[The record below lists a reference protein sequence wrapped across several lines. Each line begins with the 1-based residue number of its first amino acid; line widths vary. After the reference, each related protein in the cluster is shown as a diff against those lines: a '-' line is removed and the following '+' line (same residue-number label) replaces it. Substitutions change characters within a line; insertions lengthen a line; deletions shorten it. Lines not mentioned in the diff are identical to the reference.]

1 MMVLNSGVPTISVS
15 DDEFESE
22 EDTDNHY
29 PRRPHNGTF
38 IPTKPSPIFPP
49 PPFSVLSPPQRQEL
63 VEQMRQEIADLRRT
77 SAEAVS
83 TSIRLSEQL
92 ANANLEVSRSREA
105 VRDLED
111 MLQDEAAKRKE
122 SEKIRTVEVERRR
135 AAEDALS
142 STIRSPARVR
152 AT

>member
-1 MMVLNSGVPTISVS
+1 MSINDGIRNGPTIS
-15 DDEFESE
+15 DDDYESE
-22 EDTDNHY
+22 EDTDDRHH
-29 PRRPHNGTF
+29 RRSGTGVF
-38 IPTKPSPIFPP
+38 VPTKPSPIFSL
-49 PPFSVLSPPQRQEL
+49 PPFSVLTPPHRQEL
-63 VEQMRQEIADLRRT
+63 LEQMRQEIATLRRT

-122 SEKIRTVEVERRR
+122 LEKLRALEMDRRR

-142 STIRSPARVR
+142 STIRSPTRVR